1 MHEIINTHF
10 GDSLILEIVEKFISP
25 NRDLDRFGIA
35 IPNRYQNFMMARER
49 R

>member
-10 GDSLILEIVEKFISP
+10 GDSLILEIVECFL
-25 NRDLDRFGIA
+25 NRDLNRFGIA
-35 IPNRYQNFMMARER
+35 IPNSYQNFMIAQKR